1 MIWLPV
7 ARQALPRGNYGVL
20 VVKMSTNKNER
31 PGGPADRRGSS
42 RKIRTRLYLMHP
54 IAVGIQNWAVIKANE
69 D

>member
-1 MIWLPV
+1 MASRDM
-7 ARQALPRGNYGVL
+7 ARPALPRG
-20 VVKMSTNKNER
+20 MSTHKNER

-54 IAVGIQNWAVIKANE
+54 IAVGIQNWAVIKADE